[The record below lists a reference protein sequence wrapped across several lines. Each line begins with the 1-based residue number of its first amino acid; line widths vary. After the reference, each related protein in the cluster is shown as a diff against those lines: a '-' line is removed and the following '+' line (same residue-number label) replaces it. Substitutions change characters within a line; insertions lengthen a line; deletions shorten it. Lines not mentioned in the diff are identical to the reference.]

1 MLYKMCIVDKIPL
14 PEGCN
19 SSDHGHIRAECFIG
33 NFDDGINVRL
43 RLIKTTRN
51 WLLVT
56 GYEE

>member
-1 MLYKMCIVDKIPL
+1 MCIVDKIPL

-33 NFDDGINVRL
+33 NFDDGISVRL